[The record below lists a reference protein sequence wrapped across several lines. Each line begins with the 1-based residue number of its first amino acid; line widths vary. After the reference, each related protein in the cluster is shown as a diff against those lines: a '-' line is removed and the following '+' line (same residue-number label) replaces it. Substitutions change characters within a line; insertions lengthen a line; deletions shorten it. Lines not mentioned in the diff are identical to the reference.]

1 MSFFH
6 ARQIFFGNIVLG
18 ATLLI
23 CPSGAFAQHGGGG
36 GHMGGATAGGGGLSG
51 GSGTGAGVDTKDD
64 LRTFHEIMAVQASKE
79 QIAAYATVLQS
90 TASAESALKALQEQ
104 AGKPNDPASLA
115 GLDKTFAD
123 AMEGARTLSKKFLE
137 GFSEP
142 QKNGLKEVTKR
153 LVKTDSEVG
162 QQTKAVDQVV
172 EANAGGP
179 QITTFAQNLERA
191 LTSFER
197 AQVDLGEE
205 MSIPDATIRQEFTFN
220 LTPVKNSVTVS
231 NRAFDITTSGVISKG
246 KSGQDG
252 QNTFAV
258 SLSENLSDLQL
269 NIADLLRSQLNKSE
283 RCGEQI
289 AIQTAQLTPQ
299 SAVGLVV
306 MQLHYERWSCGTMFG
321 HDSANEIAEGNGT
334 MEVKLA
340 PTVAE
345 DGTLQLTARIGRV
358 DAEGLIGDALRS
370 GPLGA
375 NIRDQIA
382 TSILSVMRQAGD
394 FKTSLP
400 AGARSYA
407 TLQRAQF
414 QGTGSGK
421 LMVSLD
427 GEIRVSNDQMTAL
440 TGELSRASQQE
451 PVPGPLLTRPPAA
464 QESVSR

>member
-1 MSFFH
+1 
-6 ARQIFFGNIVLG
+6 
-18 ATLLI
+18 
-23 CPSGAFAQHGGGG
+23 
-36 GHMGGATAGGGGLSG
+36 MGGPTPGGGGLSG
-51 GSGTGAGVDTKDD
+51 GGGPGAGVDTKDD
-64 LRTFHEIMAVQASKE
+64 LRSFHEIMAVQASKE
-79 QIAAYATVLQS
+79 QVAAYATVLKS
-90 TASAESALKALQEQ
+90 TASAESALKELQAQ
-104 AGKPNDPASLA
+104 AGKPNDPGALA
-115 GLDKTFAD
+115 GLDKSFAD
-123 AMEGARTLSKKFLE
+123 AVESARTLNKKFLE
-137 GFSEP
+137 GFSER

-153 LVKTDSEVG
+153 LVKTDSEVA
-162 QQTKAVDQVV
+162 QQVKAVDQVV

-179 QITTFAQNLERA
+179 QITTSAQNLERA

-205 MSIPDATIRQEFTFN
+205 MSIPDATIRQSFTFN
-220 LTPVKNSVTVS
+220 LTPVKNSVKIS
-231 NRAFDITTSGVISKG
+231 NRAFEITTSGVISKG
-246 KSGQDG
+246 KPGQDG

-258 SLSENLSDLQL
+258 SLNDNLSDLQM
-269 NIADLLRSQLNKSE
+269 NVADLLRSQLNKSE

-299 SAVGLVV
+299 GAVGLVV
-306 MQLHYERWSCGTMFG
+306 IQLHYERWSCGTMFG
-321 HDSANEIAEGNGT
+321 RDSANEIVEGNGR
-334 MEVKLA
+334 MEVKLSPA
-340 PTVAE
+340 VAE
-345 DGTLQLTARIGRV
+345 DGTLQLTGHIGRV

-375 NIRDQIA
+375 GIRDQIA
-382 TSILSVMRQAGD
+382 ASILSVVRQAGD

-421 LMVSLD
+421 LMVLLD
-427 GEIRVSNDQMTAL
+427 GEMRVSNDQLTTL